1 MPTITDP
8 ASFIGDFLSR
18 MTREVMDGEDHATVI
33 DRYHTPDVLET
44 ADGIEI
50 DRDKLIA
57 HLGPIQRTLRD
68 FRVEV
73 HEAIAEGDTL
83 AARFTIHAEQ
93 AKHTTVTDVHFF
105 GRFAD
110 DGRLRRAHQ
119 LTSVRSREPASQVS

>member
-8 ASFIGDFLSR
+8 AAFISDFLSR

-33 DRYHTPDVLET
+33 DRYHTPDVVEN
-44 ADGIEI
+44 ADRIEL
-50 DRDKLIA
+50 DREKLIA

-93 AKHTTVTDVHFF
+93 VKRTTVTDVHFF

-119 LTSVRSREPASQVS
+119 LTSVRSREPADRVS